1 MPPRGVNLRKR
12 GGGNLLCVWIFVVLA
27 VFMGFTKWMQ
37 SWRGS
42 GSPTTTHAA
51 QLDELAMKHAQ
62 ALSATRAVE
71 AQRDA
76 GLATLRSHQA
86 QISQLERDLAA
97 R

>member
-1 MPPRGVNLRKR
+1 MRKR
-12 GGGNLLCVWIFVVLA
+12 SGGGNLLCVWIFVVLA

-37 SWRGS
+37 SWRS
-42 GSPTTTHAA
+42 SLSTSHAT
-51 QLDELAMKHAQ
+51 QMNDLKIRHAQ
-62 ALSATRAVE
+62 TLSDARAVE

-86 QISQLERDLAA
+86 QISQLELDLAA